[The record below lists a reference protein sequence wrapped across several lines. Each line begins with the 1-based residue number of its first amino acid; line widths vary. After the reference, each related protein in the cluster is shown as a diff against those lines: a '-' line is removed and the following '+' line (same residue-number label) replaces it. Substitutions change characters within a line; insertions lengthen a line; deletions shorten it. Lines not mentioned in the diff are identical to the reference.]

1 MLSVTHD
8 SITKHFES
16 IESHKAIIHPLFEWL
31 NEQSID
37 RFSDAILFDIY
48 RTNYFTRTQGITSAI
63 SEILKAAIEESDSLT
78 IALVGMNIFEETGEG
93 DSKNTHLMMLQDSH
107 NQHGEFIFNLAP
119 IPIKLARHNDHTL
132 NHTLKSFRN
141 FPENRMH
148 LYSNTSYLFK
158 LGVMLADET
167 AAVPMIEG
175 FYKAFFKPYEK
186 LYTKKDFQSMS
197 QYFSSHL
204 SGVEQRH
211 GSDIL
216 QAVDNNFK
224 SISDLDEVMY
234 GIESFFRI
242 QSDIW
247 DDLLLALLT
256 AKRG

>member
-1 MLSVTHD
+1 MLLATQD

-16 IESHKAIIHPLFEWL
+16 LESHKAIIHPLFDWL

-48 RTNYFTRTQGITSAI
+48 RSNYFTRTQGIASAI

-93 DSKNTHLMMLQDSH
+93 NSKNTHLMMLQNSH
-107 NQHGEFIFNLAP
+107 NEHGEFIFKLAP
-119 IPIKLARHNDHTL
+119 IPIKLARYND
-132 NHTLKSFRN
+132 HTLKSFRH
-141 FPENRMH
+141 FPGNRMH

-167 AAVPMIEG
+167 SAVPMIEG
-175 FYKAFFKPYEK
+175 FYKAFFKPYEQ
-186 LYTKKDFQSMS
+186 LYIKKDFQNMAR
-197 QYFSSHL
+197 YFSSHL

-216 QAVDNNFK
+216 QAVSNNCK
-224 SISDLDEVMY
+224 SMSDLDEVMY
-234 GIESFFRI
+234 GVESFFNI
-242 QSDIW
+242 QSNIW
-247 DDLLLALLT
+247 DDLLRALLA
-256 AKRG
+256 AKKA